1 MSKAESPGDPGNYM
15 KSDSRW
21 LQIIILFLLS
31 LSLGTAFAA
40 DPPALTG
47 SPSTVVTS
55 EILEVKIAEVEAAT
69 DLPES
74 AKTKLTEL
82 YRKAL
87 SELEAT
93 RAGNAAAEAF
103 RAAAAAAP
111 QDTQATRT
119 KYEQAQQTTPEESLA
134 LTEDTPRTELELLL
148 QKEQA
153 DLAAVEAKLADL
165 DKQLE
170 NEATRPNE
178 VRISL
183 TEARQQ
189 QEQIAAD
196 ISLPPPSDESPAL
209 TEARQWVLATRE
221 QALRAEISRLDA
233 ELLSQPQRVEL
244 LKARQDLAAHNV
256 RWVRFRLQLLK
267 DAVTRQRQADLA
279 SVQDETEAARIE
291 FAGKLPLLVQLAE
304 ENARLG
310 KALASTAKQLEQVG
324 AHDKEIDEL
333 TTRIEQEF
341 KNAREALEIA
351 GLSQALGRVLLEQRR
366 SLPDPRAF
374 RRQLE
379 KREALI
385 AEFGL
390 RRMHNKEEYR
400 KLRDLDSYAG
410 QLLSGVEPQDAG
422 QIRVELQA
430 LIEKRRELTGKLLE
444 LEETILRELGM
455 ADVYQRRLIELV
467 GEYDDFLAE
476 HLIWIRTSNLTELRD
491 FGSLPAELARFFA
504 PADWLAV
511 SRVFLHQLRHS
522 PMLSLVIIIF
532 AVLMWKRK
540 WIIEG
545 LQATGNPLG
554 KPTTDSFALT
564 VKAVVLTL
572 LAGLPW
578 PLLATG
584 VGWQL
589 HHSLEGTSF
598 TSTIGLALVAVSSQ
612 FYFLQFS
619 RALCM
624 PSGLATRHFRWPEVS
639 VRLLRREFGRLL
651 WTFLPAA
658 FVTYVAINLD
668 PVTLGGIIGR
678 LSFVI
683 IALAL
688 GIFFYHVLH
697 PRRGVLVDFVQQ
709 GRKQPLGWIHQ
720 LWFPLLVVMPVA
732 LGVLALA
739 GYLYT
744 AGSLIGRLVETTW
757 MVFGLLVLNGLAV
770 RWLTVTR
777 RKLAYEAALERRKA
791 AREAEQKQESIS
803 EGEKSGPI
811 EDEEPEVDLVALSE
825 ESRKLLN
832 TTLVFT
838 GIIGLWL
845 IWSEVLPALRFLDQ
859 VSVWHY
865 TVTVDNETQRFPITL
880 ADIGL
885 AILIGIGTYVLAKR
899 LPSVLEIVL
908 LNRFKISAG
917 GRYTVITLTTYVI
930 VAIGILL
937 VLNTIGARWSQL
949 QWLVAALG
957 VGIGFGLQEVVANF
971 ICGLILLVERP
982 VRVGDLITV
991 GDASGKVMRIRIRA
1005 TTIRDFEQK
1014 ELLIPNKELITGRL
1028 LNWTL
1033 SDETTR
1039 ILIQVGIAYGSDV
1052 DKAMDILL
1060 ELAREDER
1068 VLEEPPPGVVFD
1080 QFADS
1085 SLNLAFRVYVGTLA
1099 DRLPVMTDMHR
1110 KIHRRFAEEGITIAF
1125 PQRDVHIHPGD
1136 MQAAVLGGKGS
1147 NDDAP
1152 A

>member
-1 MSKAESPGDPGNYM
+1 MGNVEAPGDPGSYM
-15 KSDSRW
+15 KTYSRW
-21 LQIIILFLLS
+21 LHIIILFLLS
-31 LSLGTAFAA
+31 LTLGTVFAA

-55 EILEVKIAEVEAAT
+55 EILEVEIAEVEAST
-69 DLPES
+69 DLPET
-74 AKTKLTEL
+74 AKMKLTEL

-87 SELEAT
+87 SKLEAT

-103 RAAAAAAP
+103 RSAAAAAP

-119 KYEQAQQTTPEESLA
+119 KYEQAQKTTPEESLA
-134 LTEDTPRTELELLL
+134 LTEDTPLTELELLL

-153 DLAAVEAKLADL
+153 DLAATEAKLADL
-165 DKQLE
+165 DKQLAY
-170 NEATRPNE
+170 EAARPNAVQQRLAE
-178 VRISL
+178 V
-183 TEARQQ
+183 RQQ
-189 QEQIAAD
+189 QEQIAAE
-196 ISLPPPSDESPAL
+196 IGLPSPSDELPAL
-209 TEARQWVLATRE
+209 REARQWLLATGE
-221 QALRAEISRLDA
+221 QTLKAEISRLDA
-233 ELLSQPQRVEL
+233 ELLSQPLRVEL

-256 RWVRFRLQLLK
+256 RWVRSRVQLLK
-267 DAVTRQRQADLA
+267 EAVTRQRQADLA

-291 FAGKLPLLVQLAE
+291 FAGKLPVLVQLAE

-310 KALASTAKQLEQVG
+310 KELASTAKQLEQVS

-333 TTRIEQEF
+333 TARIEQEF
-341 KNAREALEIA
+341 KNAREALKIA

-410 QLLSGVEPQDAG
+410 QLLSAVEPHDAA

-430 LIEKRRELTGKLLE
+430 LLEKRRELTGKLLE

-476 HLIWIRTSNLTELRD
+476 HLLWIRTSNLTELRD
-491 FGSLPAELARFFA
+491 FGSLPEELARFLA
-504 PADWLAV
+504 PSDWLDV

-522 PMLSLVIIIF
+522 PMLSLVIILF
-532 AVLMWKRK
+532 AVLKWKRK

-545 LQATGNPLG
+545 LQATGKRLG

-584 VGWQL
+584 AGWQL
-589 HHSLEGTSF
+589 HHSLEGTGF
-598 TSTIGLALVAVSSQ
+598 TSTIGLALVAVSTQ
-612 FYFLQFS
+612 FYFLQFF

-624 PSGLATRHFRWPEVS
+624 PSGLAARHFRWPEAS
-639 VRLLRREFGRLL
+639 VRLLRRELGRLL
-651 WTFLPAA
+651 WTFLPTA

-668 PVTLGGIIGR
+668 PVTVGGIIGR

-709 GRKQPLGWIHQ
+709 VRKQPLGWIHQ

-777 RKLAYEAALERRKA
+777 RKLVYEAALEQRKA

-803 EGEKSGPI
+803 EGDKSGPI

-859 VSVWHY
+859 VSLWHY

-899 LPSVLEIVL
+899 LPSVLEIVM
-908 LNRFKISAG
+908 LNRFEISAG

-937 VLNTIGARWSQL
+937 ALSTIGARWSQL

-971 ICGLILLVERP
+971 ICGLILLAERP
-982 VRVGDLITV
+982 VRVGDLVTV

-1052 DKAMDILL
+1052 DRAMDILL

-1068 VLEEPPPGVVFD
+1068 VLEEPAPGVVFD
-1080 QFADS
+1080 RFADS
-1085 SLNLAFRVYVGTLA
+1085 SLNLAFRVYVGTLE

-1136 MQAAVLGGKGS
+1136 MQAAMLGGKGS

>member
-1 MSKAESPGDPGNYM
+1 MGKAEDPGDPGGYM
-15 KSDSRW
+15 KTYSRR
-21 LQIIILFLLS
+21 LHIIILFLLS
-31 LSLGTAFAA
+31 LTLGPAFAA

-55 EILEVKIAEVEAAT
+55 EILEAKIAEVEAAT
-69 DLPES
+69 DLPET

-119 KYEQAQQTTPEESLA
+119 KYEQAQKTTPEESLA
-134 LTEDTPRTELELLL
+134 LTEDTPLTELELLL

-153 DLAAVEAKLADL
+153 DLAATEAKLADL
-165 DKQLE
+165 DKQLAY
-170 NEATRPNE
+170 EAARPNA
-178 VRISL
+178 VQQTL
-183 TEARQQ
+183 AEARQQ
-189 QEQIAAD
+189 QEQIVAE
-196 ISLPPPSDESPAL
+196 ISLPPPPDELPAL
-209 TEARQWVLATRE
+209 REARQWLPATRE
-221 QALRAEISRLDA
+221 QALKAEISRLDA
-233 ELLSQPQRVEL
+233 ELLSQPLRVEL
-244 LKARQDLAAHNV
+244 LEASQDLAAHNV
-256 RWVRFRLQLLK
+256 GQARSRVRLLRE
-267 DAVTRQRQADLA
+267 AVTQRRQADLT
-279 SVQDETEAARIE
+279 SVQDETEAALRE
-291 FAGKLPLLVQLAE
+291 FAGKHPVLVRFAQ
-304 ENARLG
+304 ENAEFAEKL
-310 KALASTAKQLEQVG
+310 TATARQLELLS
-324 AHDKEIDEL
+324 ARDDEIDEL

-341 KNAREALEIA
+341 KNAREGLKIT
-351 GLSQALGRVLLEQRR
+351 GLSQALGQVLQEQRR
-366 SLPDPRAF
+366 ALPDLRSF
-374 RRQLE
+374 RRQIE
-379 KREALI
+379 DREALI

-390 RRMHNKEEYR
+390 RRMQHREEYR
-400 KLRDLDSYAG
+400 KLSDLDTYAG
-410 QLLSGVEPQDAG
+410 EVLMDVESREAG
-422 QIRVELQA
+422 QISGELQQ
-430 LIEKRRELTGKLLE
+430 LLERRHQLTGKLLS
-444 LEETILRELGM
+444 LEENVLRELG
-455 ADVYQRRLIELV
+455 
-467 GEYDDFLAE
+467 LAE
-476 HLIWIRTSNLTELRD
+476 VDQQRLLGIVKDYNEFLDEHLLWIRTSNLTRLGD
-491 FGSLPAELARFFA
+491 FGALPGELARFIS
-504 PADWLAV
+504 PSDWLEV
-511 SRVFLHQLRHS
+511 SRVLLYQALRS
-522 PMLSLVIIIF
+522 PIFMLVLVVFGI
-532 AVLMWKRK
+532 LMWKRK
-540 WIIEG
+540 WMIAA
-545 LQATGNPLG
+545 LQASGEKLG

-564 VKAVVLTL
+564 ARAVVLTL

-584 VGWQL
+584 AGWQL
-589 HHSLEGTSF
+589 HHSLQGTGF
-598 TSTIGLALVAVSSQ
+598 TSTIGLAFIAVSAQ
-612 FYFLQFS
+612 FYFLQFT
-619 RALCM
+619 RVLCL
-624 PSGLATRHFRWPEVS
+624 PGGLAARHFRWPGAS
-639 VRLLRREFGRLL
+639 LQLLRRQLDRLL

-668 PVTLGGIIGR
+668 PVTLGGVIGR

-683 IALAL
+683 LALAL
-688 GIFFYHVLH
+688 GMFFFHVLH

-709 GRKQPLGWIHQ
+709 VRKQPLGWIHQ
-720 LWFPLLVVMPVA
+720 LWFPLLVIIPAILVI
-732 LGVLALA
+732 LALT

-744 AGSLIGRLVETTW
+744 AGTLIGRLIETTW

-770 RWLTVTR
+770 RWLAVTR

-791 AREAEQKQESIS
+791 AREAEQKKESMPGD
-803 EGEKSGPI
+803 EGSVPI
-811 EDEEPEVDLVALSE
+811 AVEEPEVDLVALSE

-859 VSVWHY
+859 VSLWHY
-865 TVTVDNETQRFPITL
+865 TVTVDDETQRLPITL
-880 ADIGL
+880 ADLGL

-908 LNRFKISAG
+908 LNRFKVSAG
-917 GRYTVITLTTYVI
+917 GRYTVFTLMTYVI

-937 VLNTIGARWSQL
+937 ALNTIGARWSQL
-949 QWLVAALG
+949 QWLVAALS
-957 VGIGFGLQEVVANF
+957 VGIGFGLQEIVANF

-1033 SDETTR
+1033 SDEMTR

-1052 DKAMDILL
+1052 DKAMELLL
-1060 ELAREDER
+1060 ELAHEDER

-1085 SLNLAFRVYVGTLA
+1085 SLNLAFRVFVGTLA

-1136 MQAAVLGGKGS
+1136 MQAAMLGGKGS

>member
-1 MSKAESPGDPGNYM
+1 MGKAEAQGDPGGYM
-15 KSDSRW
+15 KTYSHR
-21 LQIIILFLLS
+21 LHIIILFLLS

-400 KLRDLDSYAG
+400 ELRDLDGYAG

-1136 MQAAVLGGKGS
+1136 MQATMLGGKDS
-1147 NDDAP
+1147 NDGAP